1 MKNVKTAVIIG
12 AGTGGIATAIFL
24 AQKGFKVNI
33 YEQSDAPG
41 GRCSRVVRDGHRFDL
56 GATIFLMPEIYRDV
70 FKALGI
76 PFDQAISYEPV
87 SDIYRLYFTDG
98 TTFRFTTDRK
108 VMEKQM
114 EAIEPGSY
122 SRFLAYVEKGYG
134 FYKIAL
140 KQLLGRNYTSLFQF
154 ITVKNIC
161 VLFRIKTLISHIR
174 YVRRFFNHPHL
185 QTAFT
190 FQNIYVGQ
198 NPFTAPALFS
208 MLPAAE
214 ITQGSLVARGGMFS
228 VVEALQKKAEDLGVK
243 IPYSS
248 PVTRLITEGTKTTGI
263 ELEDGSFVP
272 SDIVV
277 ANADLPYVYK
287 ELLREKGH
295 AALLDKYR
303 YSCSA
308 ISFHWALDK
317 TYSQL
322 GLHNVFMSEKY
333 KHNLDKI
340 FRDKTVSDDPSFYVF
355 CPRESDPDSAP
366 EGQDT
371 MSVVVPVGHLHRK
384 NKSQWDTLTK
394 NVRQGV
400 LERLK
405 KQGLTDLDAHIKFEI
420 CLMPETWEKKYHITK
435 GSVFGS
441 ISHFI
446 LQMGYFRP
454 HNCHRRYRNMYFV
467 GGSTHPG
474 NGVPL
479 VLMSAQ
485 MTSERIFQDLQ
496 NESSKS

>member
-76 PFDQAISYEPV
+76 PFDQAISYQPV

-243 IPYSS
+243 IHYSC
-248 PVTRLITEGTKTTGI
+248 PVTRIITEGNKTTGI
-263 ELEDGSFVP
+263 ELEDGSFVS

-277 ANADLPYVYK
+277 ANADL
-287 ELLREKGH
+287 
-295 AALLDKYR
+295 
-303 YSCSA
+303 
-308 ISFHWALDK
+308 
-317 TYSQL
+317 
-322 GLHNVFMSEKY
+322 
-333 KHNLDKI
+333 
-340 FRDKTVSDDPSFYVF
+340 RDRK
-355 CPRESDPDSAP
+355 
-366 EGQDT
+366 
-371 MSVVVPVGHLHRK
+371 SVV
-384 NKSQWDTLTK
+384 
-394 NVRQGV
+394 
-400 LERLK
+400 
-405 KQGLTDLDAHIKFEI
+405 
-420 CLMPETWEKKYHITK
+420 
-435 GSVFGS
+435 
-441 ISHFI
+441 
-446 LQMGYFRP
+446 
-454 HNCHRRYRNMYFV
+454 
-467 GGSTHPG
+467 
-474 NGVPL
+474 
-479 VLMSAQ
+479 
-485 MTSERIFQDLQ
+485 
-496 NESSKS
+496 